1 VERRVG
7 MKRLLIA
14 LIATVLLGSPADAQT
29 KTDKERDGLAGPVLV
44 VRLEKAKFVNE
55 SGEWKERA
63 KVLSSVHNYDVKG
76 NKTEWTFH
84 RYDGTLD
91 TKQINERDDKGR
103 LIKVFFYK
111 TNGSLDRKALHTYDE
126 KGNLAVIDLVRV
138 DGSPINK
145 QRLGYSDNGKLVKA
159 DLREADGSIAL
170 DFDYFYD
177 VTGRLIEVDYYRS
190 LRFHY
195 KVFFSFAYLD
205 HKVFFS
211 YNDKGIRNEGVEYT
225 ASGLVR
231 CRDSWVY
238 DDKGNMIETT
248 HDDAEGSFNH
258 TTSFSYEVDSYG
270 NWIRGVVEMRDKAG
284 TVISKDAL
292 YRTIT
297 YY

>member
-1 VERRVG
+1 

-14 LIATVLLGSPADAQT
+14 LTASVLLGSPADAQT

-63 KVLSSVHNYDVKG
+63 KVLSSVYNYDVKG
-76 NKTEWTFH
+76 NRTEWTFH
-84 RYDGTLD
+84 NYDGTLD
-91 TKQINERDDKGR
+91 TKQINARDDKGR

-111 TNGSLDRKALHTYDE
+111 TNGSLDRKQLYTYDE
-126 KGNLAVIDLVRV
+126 KGNFVVIDLVRAN
-138 DGSPINK
+138 GSPINK
-145 QRLGYSDNGKLVKA
+145 QRFRYSDSGKLVKA
-159 DLREADGSIAL
+159 DLREADGSLAL

-177 VTGRLIEVDYYRS
+177 ATGRLIEVDYYRS
-190 LRFHY
+190 LRLDY
-195 KVFFSFAYLD
+195 KVFFSFSYLD

-211 YNDKGIRNEGVEYT
+211 YNEKGIRNEGVEYT

-231 CRDSWVY
+231 SRDSWVY
-238 DDKGNMIETT
+238 DDRGNMVETT

-258 TTSFSYEVDSYG
+258 TTTFTYEVDTYA